1 MNNNLTTNA
10 SNEAENPAFLVGAV
24 MRSCH
29 TCKFASEQYKLT
41 NKGYYPPTSIYIQC
55 NVPVSDELRALLP
68 TSFYR
73 ESATKVGL
81 VHPEKGT
88 DELLDVGNH
97 CPCWVSRHDA

>member
-1 MNNNLTTNA
+1 MKDELTTNA
-10 SNEAENPAFLVGAV
+10 DAGQVSPLDAKLPV

-73 ESATKVGL
+73 ESATRVGL

-88 DELLDVGNH
+88 DELLDVGND